1 MTNKSK
7 NSNLLVI
14 MFQKIMMYITI
25 LVSACICILQ
35 PTITFSSPL
44 SETEIKSQLLE
55 IQRDKNTQPNLL
67 EILLLVSKH
76 WDPSLNL
83 TLLKEETE
91 KLTLAVQKKLI
102 EQNNPADIVRVLRSV
117 IHDEAGYSYTNQV
130 DEKGFPINSEELF
143 LHGLL
148 RTRKG
153 YCMNL
158 SLLYLILGQKLR
170 VPLYGVALPNHFF
183 VRYEKAGLEIN
194 IETTEG
200 GVSYPN
206 AFYQQRFGFSE
217 QNKNSYFMKNLNARQ
232 TLGAYFSNVGMVYY
246 QNQQPERAIF
256 YLTLSTTINP
266 KSIDAQNNL
275 ANIYSEQNKPKEA
288 IKHYNLALKTD
299 HENTSTLFNLGLVHQ
314 ESGDPNRAINAFLQ
328 VVQIDPDFGPAH
340 QMLANLYRQN
350 NRLTSALLHLK
361 ILARNQPMNLQNH
374 LNIASTYRIMG
385 QQNLSIEIL
394 NKVQTQFPDNNKI
407 HEGLAESYYRAEN
420 FQQSIAQYRFLIDQ
434 DQTQLRNYIQLGWTY
449 YRLNDLPMAAAWTLR
464 GMKKSKDA
472 SRLMALAQMNL
483 GFYSL
488 LQKQYNPAKKWYEKV
503 LLENPPTI
511 AQGMIQDIE
520 KVSAMYSRRADLQF
534 FKGWIYF
541 KSLQP
546 KKSQRSLQ
554 AYLQMEINGPF
565 SEEARDILRKLLPE
579 KERLKRIIFP
589 TKINSVEQES
599 DMVLIPSGFFLMGS
613 NSSLEDEAPKHRV
626 YLDAYKIDKFEVS
639 AEKFS
644 EFLNEVDNVKG
655 YYLNNKFGNL
665 FFNGRFRPR
674 PGLKNYPI
682 NNVTWHAADEYCKWR
697 KKRLPTEAEWE
708 QAARGADARLFPWG
722 NIPPSSALARYFQTW
737 TDEKN
742 HQVMMPVQALAE
754 GQSPYGLH
762 HMAGNVKE
770 WVDDWY
776 DREYYKENLEYANP
790 RGPIGGEF
798 KVVRGGSWR
807 DLEGFIYSSFRNS
820 GNPSS
825 RMDDYGFRCVKSAA
839 PASGEKKLTNRMVPQ
854 NKG

>member
-1 MTNKSK
+1 
-7 NSNLLVI
+7 
-14 MFQKIMMYITI
+14 MFQKRLIYITI
-25 LVSACICILQ
+25 LVSTCLYILQ
-35 PTITFSSPL
+35 PIFTFSNPL
-44 SETEIKSQLLE
+44 NEGGIKARLLE
-55 IQRDKNTQPNLL
+55 IQKDENTQPDLL
-67 EILLLVSKH
+67 EILLMVSKH
-76 WDPSLNL
+76 WNPSLDL
-83 TLLKEETE
+83 TLLKKEME
-91 KLTLAVQKKLI
+91 KLTLSAQNNLI
-102 EQNNPADIVRVLRSV
+102 GLNNPADKIRVLRSV
-117 IHDEAGYSYTNQV
+117 IHDAGYGYTDQV

-148 RTRKG
+148 NTHKG

-158 SLLYLILGQKLR
+158 SLLYLILGQKLE

-183 VRYEKAGLEIN
+183 VRYAKAGMEIN

-200 GVSYPN
+200 GVTYPN
-206 AFYQQRFGFSE
+206 SFYQQRFGFSE
-217 QNKNSYFMKNLNARQ
+217 HNKNSYFMKNLNGRQ

-246 QNQQPERAIF
+246 QNQKPERAVF

-275 ANIYSEQNKPKEA
+275 ANIYSELKKPKEA
-288 IKHYNLALKTD
+288 IKHYNLALKAD
-299 HENTSTLFNLGLVHQ
+299 YGNTSTLFNLGLIYQ
-314 ESGDPNRAINAFLQ
+314 ESGDPTRAINAFLQ
-328 VVQIDPDFGPAH
+328 VVQIDPGFGPAH

-361 ILARNQPMNLQNH
+361 ILARSQPMNLQNH
-374 LNIASTYRIMG
+374 LNIASTYRRMG
-385 QQNLSIEIL
+385 QQSLSIETL
-394 NKVQTQFPDNNKI
+394 NKVRTQFPDNTEI
-407 HEGLAESYYRAEN
+407 REGLAESHYRAEN
-420 FQQSIAQYRFLIDQ
+420 FQQSIVQYRFLIDQ

-464 GMKKSKDA
+464 GMKKSKDT
-472 SRLMALAQMNL
+472 SRLKALAQMNL

-488 LQKQYNPAKKWYEKV
+488 LQKKYNPAKDWYEKV

-520 KVSAMYSRRADLQF
+520 KVPAIYSGRADLQF

-546 KKSQRSLQ
+546 NKSQHSLQ
-554 AYLQMEINGPF
+554 TYLQMEINGPF
-565 SEEARDILRKLLPE
+565 SKEARNILKKLLPE
-579 KERLKRIIFP
+579 NERAKGIVFP
-589 TKINSVEQES
+589 TRKSSVEQERN
-599 DMVLIPSGFFLMGS
+599 MALIPSGFFLMGS
-613 NSSLEDEAPKHRV
+613 NNSLEDEAPRHRV

-644 EFLNEVDNVKG
+644 EFLNAVDNVKG
-655 YYLNNKFGNL
+655 YYLDNKFGNL
-665 FFNGRFRPR
+665 FFDGRFHPR
-674 PGLKNYPI
+674 PGLENHPI
-682 NNVTWHAADEYCKWR
+682 NNITWHAADKYCKWR

-708 QAARGADARLFPWG
+708 LAARGTDAQLFPWG
-722 NIPPSSALARYFQTW
+722 NLPPSKTLARYFQTW

-742 HQVMMPVQALAE
+742 HQVMMPVQALIA

-776 DREYYKENLEYANP
+776 DREYYKEQSEYANP

-807 DLEGFIYSSFRNS
+807 DLKGFIYSSFRNS
-820 GNPSS
+820 GNPNS
-825 RMDDYGFRCVKSAA
+825 RMDDYGFRCAKNAA
-839 PASGEKKLTNRMVPQ
+839 PASGDKKLTNRVVPQ